1 MMTGTVA
8 NREDANRYCHSTML
22 YPLKMVMPTVSGL
35 RTSVEISVRATVYS
49 FHALMN
55 TKISA
60 VTIPVQLQAEGC
72 GSEQTLCHSRQQL
85 LPVPF
90 PEKWR

>member
-60 VTIPVQLQAEGC
+60 VTIPGAATGRRMRIRAD
-72 GSEQTLCHSRQQL
+72 TLPQP